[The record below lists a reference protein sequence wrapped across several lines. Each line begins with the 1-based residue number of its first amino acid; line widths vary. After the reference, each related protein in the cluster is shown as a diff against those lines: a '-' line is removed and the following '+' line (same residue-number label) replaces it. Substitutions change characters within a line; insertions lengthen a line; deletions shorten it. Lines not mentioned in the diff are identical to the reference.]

1 MIRKNTNFTSKL
13 TKYLDKRAR
22 PQQNSVVYLESSGS
36 FVGGGSTTVSRTVFT
51 SATTIV
57 VMHDLGKLP
66 FVQIAFDNGDGTW
79 EGDKH
84 IMYTVK
90 HNSVNQLTITLGV
103 AGSGTI
109 ICLA

>member
-13 TKYLDKRAR
+13 TKYLDKRSR
-22 PQQNSVVYLESSGS
+22 PQTGSVVYVESQGS
-36 FVGGGSTTVSRTVFT
+36 FVGGGSTAISRTVFT
-51 SATTIV
+51 TATTIV
-57 VMHDLGKLP
+57 VTHNLGKLP

-84 IMYTVK
+84 IMYTVV
-90 HNSVNQLTITLGV
+90 HNSVSQLTITLGI

-109 ICLA
+109 LCLA